1 MAMTLSFVGLD
12 GSGHTV
18 TIGKGSGQL
27 VGTPTPFVIQED
39 DNTDMMLPLRKK
51 SGYINFLDTSG
62 IWQSLIPASS
72 TDITVE
78 CDDFFGFV
86 CPDTYGGRFLYRPAE
101 FSLAVVCPLSVLS
114 SFKLSYSAWTQP
126 TLGFEDLIGLIVGQL
141 STETGVNFGY
151 QWIDG
156 NHANCPD
163 FSHLKIQ
170 WEALFDS
177 DDDYA
182 AAAKYNNEELLS
194 HICEFLGVTCRCNST
209 TFVLVAV
216 DTGTFSSV
224 SASDFLLADV
234 ESTEEVIQGY
244 GIVKVKGSI
253 NEETLID
260 IPYSR
265 ITNQN
270 LQLQGV
276 TCHSWAYNGN
286 GVVVYFMRNISGTG
300 EWGMIPQQYDF
311 NDISYDSNGNDF
323 KEIWIDNQATSIDND
338 PYGKEWR
345 CVIES
350 INRRESN
357 PSAFVLHNLNEISLF
372 TGKKKKFAS
381 GGYIEITGRSHYF
394 DRPSS
399 GSSNFNDETPKINMV
414 ATLRIGDMWFNGT
427 SWEQTPSNR
436 IPYFCLWSD
445 GGVLGKMV
453 WASQSG
459 APASFFEAGYKI
471 PVIEGMG
478 GVVEIGIGP
487 CLAIDGNKDYV
498 YIESLNVIYHRDT
511 GYRDK
516 TSISRTASNSTPFAD
531 SKDVDTIFC
540 QDSDQMKAGPELLV
554 YDNAR
559 YYGSQNGDTDLMQ
572 NLANRIAAIGS
583 KSRHVINL
591 NLRNSDPVA
600 AVGPGDTVS
609 YNSKTYYPL
618 AISKDPGRGMTTVK
632 LVEK

>member
-114 SFKLSYSAWTQP
+114 GFKLSYSAWSQP
-126 TLGFEDLIGLIVGQL
+126 TLGIDDLLGLIIAQL
-141 STETGVNFGY
+141 NTETGESFGY

-170 WEALFDS
+170 WEGLFDS

-182 AAAKYNNEELLS
+182 VSAKYNNEELLS
-194 HICEFLGVTCRCNST
+194 HICQFLGVTCRCDGK
-209 TFVLVAV
+209 TFVLVAI

-224 SASDFLLADV
+224 SASDFLLADI
-234 ESTEEVIQGY
+234 ESTEEVIQGF
-244 GIVKVKGSI
+244 GTVKVKSSI

-270 LQLQGV
+270 LQVPGV
-276 TCHSWAYNGN
+276 EAYCWAYDGN
-286 GVVVYFMRNISGTG
+286 YVGVYFMRNDGSQSQYGT
-300 EWGMIPQQYDF
+300 IPQTYDF
-311 NDISYDSNGNDF
+311 NDVSFDSNGNDF
-323 KEIWIDNQATSIDND
+323 KEMAIQTGDNRFLTY
-338 PYGKEWR
+338 PYDKEWR

-350 INRRESN
+350 VNMKEQDPYSY
-357 PSAFVLHNLNEISLF
+357 VLTNMNLISLF
-372 TGKKKKFAS
+372 TGKQKKFVS
-381 GGYIEITGRSHYF
+381 GGYIEINGTAHYF
-394 DRPSS
+394 DPPS
-399 GSSNFNDETPKINMV
+399 GSRSNFNDETPHILMM
-414 ATLRIGDMWFNGT
+414 ATFRIGDQWYNGREWVQY
-427 SWEQTPSNR
+427 SSSA
-436 IPYFCLWSD
+436 IPYFLIGAD
-445 GGVLGKMV
+445 GGNLGKAYGTPTTPYRM
-453 WASQSG
+453 
-459 APASFFEAGYKI
+459 FDKGYKI
-471 PVIEGMG
+471 PIVEGMG
-478 GVVEIGIGP
+478 GIVELGIGA
-487 CLAIDGNKDYV
+487 CLWVDGNKDYM
-498 YIESLNVIYHRDT
+498 YIENLSVQYKRDY

-516 TSISRTASNSTPFAD
+516 TSMSRTATASEVFAD
-531 SKDVDTIFC
+531 SVDVETIFC
-540 QDSDQMKAGPELLV
+540 QDSVQMKAGPELLV

-559 YYGSQNGDTDLMQ
+559 YYGSKDTDTDLLQ